1 MKQNKKIV
9 LIGTA
14 ASSTIN
20 FRSDL
25 IKELQQNSYKVYVF
39 SSEYTSQELEAIQSL
54 GSIPMTYKL
63 NRSGLNPIADIKSTL
78 ALANEI
84 RKIKPDLV
92 FCYFSKPVIFGT
104 LAAKLARVPKVIG
117 MLEGLGYTFTEQPR
131 SISRKTKLIKKAQIY
146 LYKLAL
152 PQLDKLI
159 FLNPDD
165 PKDLLRKHN
174 IKVKQAEILGGI
186 GLNLSDYSFSNDY
199 PKDITFIFV
208 ARLLAEKGIHDYIA
222 AAKIVK
228 DSYPEIKFVVLG
240 AVDKEALGAL
250 RDSELKQVVEN
261 DIIQYPGHVNNV
273 AEWIAKSSVFVLPS
287 YYREGV
293 PRSTQEAMAIG
304 RAVITT
310 DVPGCRETVVDGV
323 NGFLVGKWDPE
334 ALAEKM
340 IYFIENPEQI
350 AIMGNESYK
359 IAQEKF
365 DAEKVNQRLL
375 KMIGI

>member
-261 DIIQYPGHVNNV
+261 DIIQYPGYVNNV

-293 PRSTQEAMAIG
+293 PRSIQEAMAIG

-310 DVPGCRETVVDGV
+310 DVPGCRETVANGV
-323 NGFLVGKWDPE
+323 NGFLVEKWNPQ

-340 IYFIENPEQI
+340 IYFIENPEKV
-350 AIMGNESYK
+350 AIMGYESYK
-359 IAQEKF
+359 IAQKKF
-365 DAEKVNQRLL
+365 DATEVNKRLL
-375 KMIGI
+375 AILDV